1 MLKFSV
7 HPLLEKTV
15 SKINPDS
22 DKNLIP
28 LKIAPNFRERIS
40 PFSIPAPDSHHGVAM
55 LALLRSSH
63 SHICLGN
70 GYSVVEVHGGS
81 LEAPLTFPL
90 PNFFRIFPLLFKIF
104 SFKLVNYKKPSLCRA
119 FSKFP
124 SLGRQREGQKI
135 NPLEKFFCFGS
146 KLEPFSYAGLLV
158 APKWSHF
165 SSMASKL
172 MPCPFRIS
180 SVWLQN

>member
-1 MLKFSV
+1 MDFFL
-7 HPLLEKTV
+7 
-15 SKINPDS
+15 
-22 DKNLIP
+22 
-28 LKIAPNFRERIS
+28 
-40 PFSIPAPDSHHGVAM
+40 GVQ
-55 LALLRSSH
+55 LH
-63 SHICLGN
+63 FTIDQ
-70 GYSVVEVHGGS
+70 
-81 LEAPLTFPL
+81 
-90 PNFFRIFPLLFKIF
+90 IF
-104 SFKLVNYKKPSLCRA
+104 SFELVNYKKPSLCRA

-146 KLEPFSYAGLLV
+146 KLEPFSYAGLLL

-180 SVWLQN
+180 SVWLQNWCHKNKHLPLFRSRRSFLVFSFYRSSRISSSLISSVGLPLATSLFRKDNRAIVSSRRSPAQSANTRFLLYLNITTPQQ